1 MAMPGYRKSFLKA
14 LSISAAAHITA
25 VAALL
30 SCLAPFPP
38 ALLPFA
44 DEDRGLISVS
54 LVGGFAAGEKSR
66 AIMAL
71 SRPEKRQASRA
82 EDIRETKTEP
92 AAGENVKN
100 GLTGR
105 KIELSYAALD
115 VYTNGHSTLSDSTS
129 GRPERAPGSGS
140 ANGAA
145 AVAVSE
151 NVRAPVL
158 IPAYRQN
165 NPPRYPAAARL
176 RGCEGLVLV
185 SAEILADGTVGN
197 IKLKRSSG
205 HASLDDSAVEAV
217 RKWLFHPGR
226 RMGTAVPMW
235 VDVPIRFALNE

>member
-1 MAMPGYRKSFLKA
+1 MAIPGSRKSFLKA
-14 LSISAAAHITA
+14 ISISAAAHIAA
-25 VAALL
+25 VAAML

-38 ALLPFA
+38 ALLPFN

-54 LVGGFAAGEKSR
+54 LVGGFAGGKKSQE
-66 AIMAL
+66 IKSV
-71 SRPEKRQASRA
+71 SRPDERQAARS
-82 EDIRETKTEP
+82 EDIRETKAGP
-92 AAGENVKN
+92 AAGEGLKN

-115 VYTNGHSTLSDSTS
+115 VYTNGHSTWSDTTG
-129 GRPERAPGSGS
+129 GRPEKAPGSGS
-140 ANGAA
+140 AA
-145 AVAVSE
+145 SD

-176 RGCEGLVLV
+176 RGYEGLVLV
-185 SAEILADGTVGN
+185 SAEILADGTVGG

-205 HASLDDSAVEAV
+205 YASLDDSAVEAV

-226 RMGTAVPMW
+226 RMGAAVPMW